1 MELSVREDTEV
12 VDERCPRLKAAGF
25 CYGERLLGAVGG
37 WLFRTVIGVSIIFAA
52 ALASQPIEMAAAP
65 AQAAAAVSVASSD
78 LARAAN
84 AIDDAQYDEALAL
97 VSGAAKAGKL
107 SPADADWASYLR
119 ARALVGLK
127 RGDEA
132 EDVVRERNRAN
143 PGGYSW
149 AAMVSIMT
157 SRGRYAQAANAI
169 VGLGETEFG
178 LVNWLRPGV
187 IESIAGALDRDQ
199 GELRDKLV
207 MRLVEGHY
215 TGPTSQR
222 VPDTLRLR
230 YINQLL
236 RAQHVEDAVRQTES
250 IETPAILSLLLTDR
264 SFAALWEHPSLRNLS
279 APGALIARV
288 ERGVQA
294 HLEQPVMSS
303 SDWLDVMRALR
314 VIGRADEAVR
324 LGLHAVE
331 QSRKEKRPP
340 GSALRLEIARG
351 YADLGQSW
359 AARRTARELLREES
373 APSISLRVAVAEVL
387 EASGDDDGALVLLG
401 TLEGDARTP
410 AVLKSIACA
419 AHDLG
424 RVEKREEAFAAL
436 DKFEERAAEE
446 RFDALVCTGRQV
458 EAAKALAD
466 MFKRS
471 DLRTAAILTAQLYA
485 DPVNP
490 LGQHDMRYRMKALVA
505 SDAVQDAIKPYA
517 RTIALPFTIANARSN

>member
-1 MELSVREDTEV
+1 M
-12 VDERCPRLKAAGF
+12 
-25 CYGERLLGAVGG
+25 LGLG
-37 WLFRTVIGVSIIFAA
+37 LILAA
-52 ALASQPIEMAAAP
+52 ALASAPVELAAAP
-65 AQAAAAVSVASSD
+65 AQTAAASVISHD
-78 LARAAN
+78 LSRAAN
-84 AIDDAQYDEALAL
+84 AIDDGQYDEALKVISAT
-97 VSGAAKAGKL
+97 GKDAKL

-119 ARALVGLK
+119 ARALVGLG

-132 EDVVRERNRAN
+132 EDVVRDRNRAN

-157 SRGRYAQAANAI
+157 TRGRYAQAANAI
-169 VGLGETEFG
+169 LGLEETEFA

-187 IESIAGALDRDQ
+187 VESITAALDRDE
-199 GELRDKLV
+199 GELRDRLV

-222 VPDTLRLR
+222 VPDSLRLR

-236 RAQHVEDAVRQTES
+236 RGHRIEDAARQTES
-250 IETPAILSLLLTDR
+250 IETPTILSLLLTDR
-264 SFAALWEHPSLRNLS
+264 SFEPLWSHPALQTLS
-279 APGALIARV
+279 APGALVARV

-303 SDWLDVMRALR
+303 SDWLEVMRALR

-351 YADLGQSW
+351 YVDLGKQW
-359 AARRTARELLREES
+359 AARRTARALLREES
-373 APSISLRVAVAEVL
+373 APSVSLRVAVAEVL

-401 TLEGDARTP
+401 TLDGTAKTP

-424 RVEKREEAFAAL
+424 RVEKRDEAASAL
-436 DKFEERAAEE
+436 AKLEDRAYEE
-446 RFDALVCTGRQV
+446 RFDALVCTGRSD
-458 EAAKALAD
+458 EAAKLLAQ
-466 MFKRS
+466 MFKQP
-471 DLRTAAILTAQLYA
+471 DVRTSAILTVQLYA
-485 DPVNP
+485 DATSPT
-490 LGQHDMRYRMKALVA
+490 GQPDIRYRMKALVA
-505 SDAVQDAIKPYA
+505 SDAVQAAIKPYA
-517 RTIALPFTIANARSN
+517 RTIALPFTIANARIN